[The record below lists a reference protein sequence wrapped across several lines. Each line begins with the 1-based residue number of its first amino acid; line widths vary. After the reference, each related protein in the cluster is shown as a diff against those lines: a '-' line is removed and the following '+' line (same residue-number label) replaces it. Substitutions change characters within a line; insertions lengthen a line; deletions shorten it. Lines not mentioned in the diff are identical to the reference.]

1 MSQDLL
7 ATVHQVLSSD
17 DLEIQ
22 ELVQRISSARSLD
35 EETKDIIIKAL
46 NELSQ
51 KTMRSYVKG
60 REKQRDKAY
69 KDYQKSDPALAP
81 RFKKEKP
88 GQRDQEKAY
97 QHKKDELKAAGKARK
112 GEERR
117 QKKIDNQG
125 DAQRYY
131 KEKGRAPEGW
141 SVEDGKVKQRY
152 DRQGGYGAKT
162 PKQGKARYN

>member
-1 MSQDLL
+1 MSSLYEFYQDK
-7 ATVHQVLSSD
+7 
-17 DLEIQ
+17 EIR
-22 ELVQRISSARSLD
+22 ELTNAINSAKYISVEQKEAMID
-35 EETKDIIIKAL
+35 
-46 NELSQ
+46 ELSQ

-60 REKQRDKAY
+60 REKQSDKAY
-69 KDYQKSDPALAP
+69 KKYQKSDPALAP

-88 GQRDQEKAY
+88 GQRDLEKAK
-97 QHKKDELKAAGKARK
+97 QHKKDELRAAGQARK

-141 SVEDGKVKQRY
+141 SVEDGKVKRRF

-162 PKQGKARYN
+162 PKQGKARYK

>member
-1 MSQDLL
+1 MSSLYEFYQDK
-7 ATVHQVLSSD
+7 
-17 DLEIQ
+17 EIR
-22 ELVQRISSARSLD
+22 ELTNAINSAKYISVEQKEAMID
-35 EETKDIIIKAL
+35 
-46 NELSQ
+46 ELSQ

-69 KDYQKSDPALAP
+69 KKYQKSDPALAP

-88 GQRDQEKAY
+88 GQRDFEKAKK
-97 QHKKDELKAAGKARK
+97 HKEDELRAAAKARK

-141 SVEDGKVKQRY
+141 SVEDGKVKRRF

-162 PKQGKARYN
+162 PKQGKARYK